1 MAAEVLYALC
11 DTFPIITAMCA
22 ALKWTLTNTKITRSE
37 GIPLRSFQNWCSG
50 ERTPAP
56 YLERWI
62 IEKIEEYAKKR
73 ESEE

>member
-1 MAAEVLYALC
+1 MKE
-11 DTFPIITAMCA
+11 
-22 ALKWTLTNTKITRSE
+22 KTKIKIALEENNVRISEFIRSE

-73 ESEE
+73 VTEE